1 MQRNVNKKILNK
13 KNRAWINEVM
23 AKVTAAE
30 LAQDVDAAEK
40 LISRHE
46 EHRAEISSRQ
56 DTLKRFYA
64 TGNDLIRKV
73 RGVFCILVLLLVILL
88 LRIRLYFFI
97 QGKGR

>member
-1 MQRNVNKKILNK
+1 
-13 KNRAWINEVM
+13 M
-23 AKVTAAE
+23 AKVTSAE

-64 TGNDLIRKV
+64 TGNDLIRQVGGV
-73 RGVFCILVLLLVILL
+73 RSL
-88 LRIRLYFFI
+88 LRGLSGSFSVPPSDFVMKCRVTSWGTIYKRRYVSWSSATTC
-97 QGKGR
+97 